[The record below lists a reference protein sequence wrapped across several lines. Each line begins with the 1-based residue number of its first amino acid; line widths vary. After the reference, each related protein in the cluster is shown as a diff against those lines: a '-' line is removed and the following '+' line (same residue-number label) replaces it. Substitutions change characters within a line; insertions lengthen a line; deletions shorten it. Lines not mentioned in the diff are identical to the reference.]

1 MNRRTFLAALAITLA
16 ATTTALAQDKPA
28 KQEPVKV
35 AWSVWTGWM
44 PFKVME
50 KEGLLAK
57 RAKQLG
63 VEVELV
69 EFKGYMDSVTAFA
82 SEKVDACAM
91 TSMEALQPAS
101 NGVRTVAVIANDTS
115 NGGDGVLLRKG
126 MKLDDLRGK
135 KVMLEQF
142 SVSHYLL
149 ARALSENGISESEVT
164 IVNIPGDEAGK
175 SFLTDDSV
183 TAVTTWNPH
192 LFLATESGKGE
203 VVFDSA
209 KIPGEIIDLLVFNE
223 KTVQKNPKAVEAV
236 VLAWYDAVGMMNDPA
251 QRDRMVAM
259 MADGA
264 GATKED
270 FEKMLKGTILY
281 TKPEDT
287 VTLFSSKKLE
297 STMSRIRKFS
307 FEKELIKDA
316 DFKIGF
322 GEKSDGLLRF
332 EPSFAAKA
340 GAATK

>member
-1 MNRRTFLAALAITLA
+1 MNRRTFLAALALA
-16 ATTTALAQDKPA
+16 LVATTTAFAQDKPA
-28 KQEPVKV
+28 KQQPVKV

-57 RAKQLG
+57 RAKELG

-101 NGVRTVAVIANDTS
+101 NGIRTVAVVANDTS
-115 NGGDGVLLRKG
+115 NGGDGVLVRRG
-126 MKLDDLRGK
+126 MKIEDLRGK

-203 VVFDSA
+203 VIFDSA

-236 VLAWYDAVGMMNDPA
+236 VLAWYDAVAMMDDPA

-264 GATKED
+264 GASKEE

-281 TKPEDT
+281 TKPADT

-322 GEKSDGLLRF
+322 GEKSEGLLRF
-332 EPSFAAKA
+332 EPSFAARA

>member
-1 MNRRTFLAALAITLA
+1 MNRRAFLAALTLA
-16 ATTTALAQDKPA
+16 LALGSLAPAQDKPPR
-28 KQEPVKV
+28 QQPVRV

-50 KEGLLAK
+50 KEGLLAR
-57 RAKQLG
+57 RARELG

-115 NGGDGVLLRKG
+115 NGGDGVLVRKG
-126 MKLDDLRGK
+126 MKIDDLRGR
-135 KVMLEQF
+135 KVLLEQF

-149 ARALSENGISESEVT
+149 ARALSEHGIAESEVT

-175 SFLTDDSV
+175 SFLTDDTV

-203 VVFDSA
+203 VIFDSSN
-209 KIPGEIIDLLVFNE
+209 IPGEIIDLLVFNE
-223 KTVQKNPKAVEAV
+223 KTVKGNPRAVEAV
-236 VLAWYDAVGMMNDPA
+236 VLAWYDAVGMMNDPS
-251 QRDRMVAM
+251 QRDRIVAM

-264 GATKED
+264 GASKDE

-281 TKPEDT
+281 TKPSDT

-316 DFKIGF
+316 DFRIGF
-322 GEKSDGLLRF
+322 GEQSDGLLRF

-340 GAATK
+340 AAPGG